1 VLQDSR
7 WQERKSKRGHGFG
20 FAFYFCHLGYFAEV
34 VEVVVT
40 RGALRIPKIWATG
53 DIGSHVINPL
63 HADQQVRGALL
74 DGLAQALGQQVNFKD
89 GVPAQQNFDT
99 FPFLRGNAIPEI
111 AISWVR
117 SAFPPSGLGEPA
129 LPPVIPALT
138 NALFA
143 ATGKRIRTL
152 PLSLAGF

>member
-1 VLQDSR
+1 M
-7 WQERKSKRGHGFG
+7 
-20 FAFYFCHLGYFAEV
+20 
-34 VEVVVT
+34 
-40 RGALRIPKIWATG
+40 
-53 DIGSHVINPL
+53 
-63 HADQQVRGALL
+63 
-74 DGLAQALGQQVNFKD
+74 NFTD

-117 SAFPPSGLGEPA
+117 SDFPPSGLGEPS